1 MTRAGL
7 VIWHRMS
14 STQDRNVHASLNPAQ
29 FCELSSRLQVCRMR
43 GLLSF
48 ILLDTWMIWLR
59 YIHISTWVPS
69 VSDPVTDVR
78 SCPFAPSAAG
88 FICMLEHHK
97 CHSTT
102 TCACTKHIRT
112 ASFECMMQLSV
123 YGVHA
128 AATQQTHSSVTMR
141 CILHIAGA
149 QCIPCIEAKHP
160 LCTVVFLCSSSIGT
174 SCCHGS
180 LW

>member
-1 MTRAGL
+1 MTAAGL

-14 STQDRNVHASLNPAQ
+14 STQDRNVHASLNPAE

-59 YIHISTWVPS
+59 YIHIRTWVPS
-69 VSDPVTDVR
+69 VSYPVTDVR

-88 FICMLEHHK
+88 FICMLKHHK

-102 TCACTKHIRT
+102 TCAYTKHIRFT
-112 ASFECMMQLSV
+112 GCMLLQHNRLIRASPC
-123 YGVHA
+123 A
-128 AATQQTHSSVTMR
+128 AFFISQGHNASLALKQNT
-141 CILHIAGA
+141 
-149 QCIPCIEAKHP
+149 PCA
-160 LCTVVFLCSSSIGT
+160 L
-174 SCCHGS
+174 
-180 LW
+180 